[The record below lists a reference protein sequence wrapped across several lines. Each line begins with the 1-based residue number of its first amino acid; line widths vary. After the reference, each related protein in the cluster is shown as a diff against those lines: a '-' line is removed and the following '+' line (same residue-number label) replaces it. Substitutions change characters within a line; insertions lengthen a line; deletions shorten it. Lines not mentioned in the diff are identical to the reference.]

1 MSLHLN
7 FSAPLLHLF
16 IVLLIPFQ
24 QGLPLMSSLSVFNP
38 RPYFEIQLDSPF
50 QALFFSIQLTT
61 FVFKI

>member
-7 FSAPLLHLF
+7 FSTPLLHLF
-16 IVLLIPFQ
+16 IVLLVLFQ

-38 RPYFEIQLDSPF
+38 GPYFEIQLDSPL
-50 QALFFSIQLTT
+50 QTLFFSIKLTT